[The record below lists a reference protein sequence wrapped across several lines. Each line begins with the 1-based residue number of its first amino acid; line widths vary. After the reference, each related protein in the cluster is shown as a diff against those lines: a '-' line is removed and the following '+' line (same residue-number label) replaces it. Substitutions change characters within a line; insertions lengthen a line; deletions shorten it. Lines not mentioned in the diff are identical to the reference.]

1 MTTHIT
7 DTYIED
13 RLAIGTLY
21 LEGYIPI
28 AESLKARLEVPESLA
43 ECATFTRD
51 FRMLIVG
58 PTDDQA
64 P

>member
-13 RLAIGTLY
+13 RIAIGTLY

-28 AESLKARLEVPESLA
+28 AECLKTRLEVPESLA
-43 ECATFTRD
+43 ECAKFTSD
-51 FRMLIVG
+51 FRKLLVD
-58 PTDDQA
+58 PTDD
-64 P
+64 

>member
-28 AESLKARLEVPESLA
+28 AKHLKTRLAIPESLV
-43 ECATFTRD
+43 ECAKFTAD
-51 FRMLIVG
+51 FRRMIG
-58 PTDDQA
+58 QPPTH
-64 P
+64 

>member
-7 DTYIED
+7 ETYIED

-28 AESLKARLEVPESLA
+28 AEHLRTRLEIPDTLT
-43 ECATFTRD
+43 ECGQFTND
-51 FRMLIVG
+51 FRSLMA
-58 PTDDQA
+58 TDDIHS
-64 P
+64 

>member
-28 AESLKARLEVPESLA
+28 AETLKARLEVPESLA
-43 ECATFTRD
+43 ECAKFTRD
-51 FRMLIVG
+51 LRMLIVG
-58 PTDDQA
+58 ADED
-64 P
+64 